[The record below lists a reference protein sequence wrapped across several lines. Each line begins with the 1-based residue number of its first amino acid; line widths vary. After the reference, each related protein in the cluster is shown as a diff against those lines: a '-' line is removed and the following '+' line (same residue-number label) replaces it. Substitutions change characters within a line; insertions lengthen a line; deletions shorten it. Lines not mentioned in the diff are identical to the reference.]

1 MTTFLLFGT
10 YSPEALDR
18 MSAERTA
25 SASEVVKKYG
35 GEVQSMFATLGENDL
50 VFVISFP
57 GSDDAIKAS
66 VALSK
71 MTGIAFRTSPAVTVA
86 EFDKLMGEL

>member
-1 MTTFLLFGT
+1 MTTFLLLGK
-10 YSPEALDR
+10 YSPEALDKI
-18 MSAERTA
+18 STERTA
-25 SASEVVKKYG
+25 SACELVKKFG
-35 GEVQSMFATLGENDL
+35 GEVQSLFATLGEYDL

-57 GSDDAIKAS
+57 GTDEALKAS

-71 MTGIAFRTSPAVTVA
+71 MTGIAFSTSPAITVA